1 MALVVIVCGCLCAGG
16 FLLDGAGSEPI
27 AEEPWVVPDDGWTA
41 PTTRAPVPE
50 RPTAQPPTVPPT
62 PSRQPITRPTS
73 GPAPVTVVYE
83 VTGEGRADIAYFDA
97 ESDLIHVD
105 GAKLPWRTTI
115 RTNGQ
120 SRVLVEARWSD
131 NGERPLDCTVTVTG
145 AGKPVVNKT
154 RGSWA
159 TSCAPE

>member
-1 MALVVIVCGCLCAGG
+1 MLVLSVCGCLCAGG
-16 FLLDGAGSEPI
+16 LWLDRTSTDPV
-27 AEEPWVVPDDGWTA
+27 AEEPWGRPEDDWA
-41 PTTRAPVPE
+41 PTAGPLIPE
-50 RPTAQPPTVPPT
+50 EPPARPTTAAPT
-62 PSRQPITRPTS
+62 PSKQPITRPTS

-83 VTGEGRADIAYFDA
+83 VTGAGTVDLAYFDA

-115 RTNGQ
+115 RTNGR
-120 SRVLVEARWSD
+120 SRVMVEARWAD
-131 NGERPLDCTVTVTG
+131 DEGERPLDCAVTVTG
-145 AGKPVVNKT
+145 AGKPAVNRA

>member
-1 MALVVIVCGCLCAGG
+1 MGGGRVVGIVVAVLVVLVLTVCGCLCAGG
-16 FLLDGAGSEPI
+16 LLIEETDPDPV
-27 AEEPWVVPDDGWTA
+27 AEEPWGI
-41 PTTRAPVPE
+41 PE
-50 RPTAQPPTVPPT
+50 RPTVAPT
-62 PSRQPITRPTS
+62 PTKQPITRPTS

-83 VTGEGRADIAYFDA
+83 VTGAGAVDIAYFDA

-115 RTNGQ
+115 RTNGK
-120 SRVLVEARWSD
+120 SRVLVEARWAD
-131 NGERPLDCTVTVTG
+131 DEGERPLDCTVTVTG
-145 AGKPVVNKT
+145 AGKPVVNKA